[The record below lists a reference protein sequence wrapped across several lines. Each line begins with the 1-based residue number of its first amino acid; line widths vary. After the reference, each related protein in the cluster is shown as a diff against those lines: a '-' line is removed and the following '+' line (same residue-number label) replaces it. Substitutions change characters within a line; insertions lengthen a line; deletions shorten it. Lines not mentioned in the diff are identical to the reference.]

1 VVPFASANSVSP
13 HHHKS
18 HAPSP
23 PTAMNNMLE
32 LSKYADYD
40 FIAALAI
47 FGFALLAKFWEPLRK
62 HLNH

>member
-1 VVPFASANSVSP
+1 MNS
-13 HHHKS
+13 
-18 HAPSP
+18 
-23 PTAMNNMLE
+23 MLE

-47 FGFALLAKFWEPLRK
+47 IGFALLAKFWEPLRK